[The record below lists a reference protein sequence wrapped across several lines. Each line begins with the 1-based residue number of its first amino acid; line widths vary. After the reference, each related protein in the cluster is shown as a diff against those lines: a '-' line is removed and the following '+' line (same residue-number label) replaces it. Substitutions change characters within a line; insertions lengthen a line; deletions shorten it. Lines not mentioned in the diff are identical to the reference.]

1 MSTVGLAVL
10 LVAGGLCAL
19 PVLAR
24 IVKKPVVGIYIFL
37 FLSSITM
44 APDFPIVG
52 DRLAFADFV
61 MGFTILAAWAQRHP
75 RRVEPRL
82 RQVELFADILIAL
95 CTLSSLLALLGG
107 GEPVR
112 VLLFMTIYL
121 YGYVVFKTI
130 VRHVDDVEKVK
141 MACFAWGLG
150 AALVIVVGFLASAGF
165 YKPAWTYDPVI
176 DRISSTMKNS
186 GQVSSYIAPA
196 LLLYVYVATS
206 QQIRPMFRIV
216 AIALCGMAI
225 VVLLGTGSRI
235 SFVMLQFFLAYVGF
249 VTLTGK
255 RRISRTPLILFL
267 ASALIGGGSYFVS
280 VWTDTS
286 EEYGLT
292 TTSPFERAIKMLSEQ
307 TREEAAPHVSLF
319 EKYGGTRYEE
329 ISIALE
335 HFPESPM
342 FGFGSGMFSQ
352 TFKTNEVHNSAFAL
366 LIENG
371 LFAFLFFCL
380 WWTAIVMLLIGCRRH
395 ARSSQL
401 KFVYSLAIGVV
412 LVFLLYQMTTNGL
425 RQRPFWFVPALALCS
440 ARLLR
445 LEEQPQPDTA
455 GMVVATAR

>member
-1 MSTVGLAVL
+1 M
-10 LVAGGLCAL
+10 
-19 PVLAR
+19 AR
-24 IVKKPVVGIYIFL
+24 IVKQPVIGIYIFL

-44 APDFPIVG
+44 APNFPIVG

-61 MGFTILAAWAQRHP
+61 MGFTILAAWAQGRP
-75 RRVEPRL
+75 RQVEPRL

-95 CTLSSLLALLGG
+95 CTVSSLLALLVGG
-107 GEPVR
+107 DPVR
-112 VLLFMTIYL
+112 VFLFMAIYL

-130 VRHVDDVEKVK
+130 VRHVDDVEKFK
-141 MACFAWGLG
+141 MACLAWGLG
-150 AALVIVVGFLASAGF
+150 AALVIVVGFLASTGI
-165 YKPAWTYDPVI
+165 YKPAWTFDAKI
-176 DRISSTMKNS
+176 NRISATMKDS
-186 GQVSSYIAPA
+186 GQVASYIAPA

-206 QQIRPMFRIV
+206 QQIKPIYRIA
-216 AIALCGMAI
+216 AIGLCGMAV

-235 SFVMLQFFLAYVGF
+235 SFVMLLFFVAYVGF
-249 VTLTGK
+249 VSLTGK
-255 RRISRTPLILFL
+255 RRISRAPVILFL
-267 ASALIGGGSYFVS
+267 AAVLIGGGSYVVS
-280 VWTDTS
+280 VWSDTS
-286 EEYGLT
+286 EEYGLL
-292 TTSPFERAIKMLSEQ
+292 TTSPFERAIKMLSMQ
-307 TREEAAPHVSLF
+307 TRQGLGVPTSLL
-319 EKYGGTRYEE
+319 EQYGGTRYEE
-329 ISIALE
+329 ISTALE

-342 FGFGSGMFSQ
+342 FGVGSGMFSQ

-380 WWTAIVMLLIGCRRH
+380 WWAAIVMLLIGCRRH

-445 LEEQPQPDTA
+445 TEEQPKPDTA
-455 GMVVATAR
+455 GMVVAAAR